1 MRASPEHHFVR
12 NPAPVFET
20 QYRLLGP
27 TLLLIA
33 VTLTAACGGTP
44 DDVRAARGIR
54 VVTSTSILA
63 DLVRQVGGE
72 HVQAQALVPAG
83 ADVHTFTLS
92 PKDVV
97 AVVEA
102 RLVVT
107 VGAGLEAGIDGIVRT
122 NAGGRLL
129 VLADQLALHGTPR
142 DPAPARAASAPA
154 PRVEGRVDPHFWMDV
169 DLTEAAVAAIRDALI
184 AADPG
189 HAGAYR
195 DRAASYSAQLRDVD
209 AEIRALLAALPAP
222 RRILVTFHDAYGYFA
237 QRYDLTLLGFVV
249 EGPESEPSAGEL
261 AALVG
266 AMRDADVPFIFRE
279 PEFSARVVQEV
290 ARGAGAEVRTIPSAS
305 LTDAYPTY
313 IDYLKA
319 IAHALAQ

>member
-1 MRASPEHHFVR
+1 MRASPGHRPVR
-12 NPAPVFET
+12 NLALVFET

-33 VTLTAACGGTP
+33 VTLTAACGGSS
-44 DDVRAARGIR
+44 DDGRAAQGIR

-72 HVQAQALVPAG
+72 HVQVHALVPAG

-92 PKDVV
+92 PNDLV

-102 RLVVT
+102 RLVIT
-107 VGAGLEAGIDGIVRT
+107 VGAGLESGIDGIVRT

-129 VLADQLALHGTPR
+129 VLADQLALRATPGE
-142 DPAPARAASAPA
+142 PVSARATSAPA

-184 AADPG
+184 AADSG

-195 DRAASYSAQLRDVD
+195 DRAANYSAQLRDVD
-209 AEIRALLAALPAP
+209 GEIRALLAALPGP
-222 RRILVTFHDAYGYFA
+222 RRILVTFHDAYSYFA

-261 AALVG
+261 AALVE

-290 ARGAGAEVRTIPSAS
+290 ARNADAEVRTIPSVS